1 MVKVMFGDQA
11 IQHNINYTGVLLIV
25 YQYMLTNEGAFF
37 GISISHLD
45 ANRERIYK
53 LKREHKFV
61 TTKMMHA
68 SPAKFQQNKAVPS

>member
-1 MVKVMFGDQA
+1 
-11 IQHNINYTGVLLIV
+11 
-25 YQYMLTNEGAFF
+25 MLTNEGPLL
-37 GISISHLD
+37 GISISYFD
-45 ANRERIYK
+45 ANRESICK